1 MPRWFLI
8 VLLIA
13 NALVLLGQ
21 IWPAGAPPFART
33 LNIGFLAT
41 TLALF
46 AWMLGRGKA
55 G

>member
-8 VLLIA
+8 ALLVV

-21 IWPAGAPPFART
+21 IWPQVAPPFART
-33 LNIGFLAT
+33 VNLAFLVT

-46 AWMLGRGKA
+46 AWMLGRGKSR
-55 G
+55 